1 MAVKEIINCIDEI
14 INNLYNYNINIYEE
28 LSGIIPEINKFY
40 QDFICIIPKLNEIG
54 FDISLDGIISQIK
67 ELSDAIENRDKVLMF
82 DTLNYEIK
90 DTLEFYDEI
99 LRIMNK

>member
-14 INNLYNYNINIYEE
+14 INNLYNYNINIYEK
-28 LSGIIPEINKFY
+28 LSGIIPDINKLY
-40 QDFICIIPKLNEIG
+40 QDFINIIPKLNEIG
-54 FDISLDGIISQIK
+54 FDISMEGIISQIK

-82 DTLNYEIK
+82 DTLNYEVK

-99 LRIMNK
+99 LRIMNE